1 VESGASPAEGCERA
15 ERQGLGPIGPPT
27 CEPKKARF
35 GGREVLDV
43 VDLPDPT
50 PGYGE
55 QRHEVSAAGMN
66 DADTRHRPS

>member
-1 VESGASPAEGCERA
+1 MWSRDRRLPKGVSGAGD
-15 ERQGLGPIGPPT
+15 RQGLGPIGSPT

-55 QRHEVSAAGMN
+55 QRHEVSAAL
-66 DADTRHRPS
+66 AAP